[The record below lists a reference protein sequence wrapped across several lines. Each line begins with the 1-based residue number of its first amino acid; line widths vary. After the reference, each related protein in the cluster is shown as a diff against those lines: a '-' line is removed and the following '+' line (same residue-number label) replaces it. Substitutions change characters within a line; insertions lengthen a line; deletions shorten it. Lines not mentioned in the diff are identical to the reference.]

1 MDSHIQKINRR
12 LIIGWLI
19 IVAVL
24 LFSYIGEVI
33 KGERTIPYLAVFT
46 IVTVL
51 PALFCLVV
59 YIKKPDVHS
68 LRYMIIV
75 GYFLMYI
82 FVMLTGSTTMV
93 FSYILPMLSIIV
105 LYHQPMLILY
115 SGIGAVLINVISI
128 CSKYKNGLLSVS
140 NSKDVEIQLALIFL
154 CFGGSFVAT
163 RLYDE
168 ITKENDEYN
177 QALGKKNMQIQKMT
191 LQTIATIAN
200 TIDAKDEYTRGHSKR
215 VSEYSVAIARELGMD
230 EKEVE
235 NLRSIALLHDIGKI
249 GVPDAV
255 LNKPGKLTNEE
266 YQLMKRHTVI
276 GADILK
282 DIGMLPGIDI
292 GAKYHHERWDGKGYP
307 NGLAGEEIP
316 YIARIIAVADA
327 YDAMTSNR
335 VYRKHLD
342 EKTVLDEIKKGVGT
356 QFYPEAANALI
367 RLFETGR
374 MVDIIPNVQEEP
386 QEMQDVSTIVS
397 RVIEKNEEKLKERMK
412 IDELTGKYNRNYGEK
427 LIKASMEQGKG
438 SFVIVDIDNFR
449 GLNEKSGFL
458 LGDVVIKQVADCLEQ
473 IDSKKLVARVG
484 GDVFLVFIFDL
495 TDEEKISSIAQ
506 KILERI
512 RESSKELKL
521 SDRFSV
527 SLGIEICKKDK
538 NDFREIC
545 TRADKALYYAK
556 QQGGDRYC
564 FYNKMCGYQ
573 EGNSA
578 SVDLKKIVTLVKS
591 QDMEKLGDE
600 FHINCP
606 DIRNIYEF
614 IKIQSERNDG
624 NVQLLLFN
632 LNTVAGIQMEIE
644 ERDRIMSLL
653 EKAISVSISGVD
665 VFARY
670 SSTQR
675 IVILVKHSNEQV
687 ADVTERIMKEF
698 YKMYDKKEVS
708 ISYDKADLSSEV

>member
-1 MDSHIQKINRR
+1 MDSHVREINRK
-12 LIIGWLI
+12 LVTGWMVII
-19 IVAVL
+19 AVL

-33 KGERTIPYLAVFT
+33 KGERTIPYLIAFT

-51 PALFCLVV
+51 PAVLCLVI
-59 YIKKPDVHS
+59 YAKKSDVHI
-68 LRYMIIV
+68 LRYFIVV

-82 FVMLTGSTTMV
+82 FVMMTGSTTMV
-93 FSYILPMLSIIV
+93 FSYILPMLSILV
-105 LYHQPMLILY
+105 LYHQPMLILC

-128 CSKYKNGLLSVS
+128 FLKYKNGLLNVS

-163 RLYDE
+163 RLYDR
-168 ITKENDEYN
+168 ITKENDAYN
-177 QALGKKNMQIQKMT
+177 QALDTKNRQIQKMT

-215 VSEYSVAIARELGMD
+215 VSEYSAAIARELGME

-276 GADILK
+276 GAEILK

-307 NGLAGEEIP
+307 NNLSCENIP

-342 EKTVLDEIKKGVGT
+342 DDAVLNEIKKGVGT
-356 QFYPEAANALI
+356 QFDPDAANAMI
-367 RLFETGR
+367 RLLESGR
-374 MVDIIPNVQEEP
+374 LAPIRSSVQEEP

-412 IDELTGKYNRNYGEK
+412 IDELTGKYNRTYGEK

-438 SFVIVDIDNFR
+438 CLIIADIDHFR
-449 GLNEKSGFL
+449 KLNETAGFL
-458 LGDVVIKQVADCLEQ
+458 LGDVVLKQVADELGK
-473 IDSKKLVARVG
+473 IDRKKLVVRDS
-484 GDVFLVFIFDL
+484 GDVFFVFIFDL
-495 TDEEKISSIAQ
+495 TDEEEIRSIAEDF
-506 KILERI
+506 LGRI
-512 RESSKELKL
+512 RKQAEALKL
-521 SDRFSV
+521 SDVFDV
-527 SLGIEICKKDK
+527 SLGIEICREKN
-538 NDFREIC
+538 NDFHDIC
-545 TRADKALYYAK
+545 ARADKALYHAK
-556 QQGGDRYC
+556 QQGGGKYC
-564 FYNKMCGYQ
+564 FYSKGYDYR
-573 EGNSA
+573 EEHRA
-578 SVDLKKIVTLVKS
+578 SVDLKKMVTLIKC
-591 QDMEKLGDE
+591 QDIDHLGDD
-600 FHINCP
+600 FHVNYP

-614 IKIQSERNDG
+614 IKIQTERHDQ

-632 LNTVAGIQMEIE
+632 LKPVDGIHMEID
-644 ERDRIMSLL
+644 ERDRIMNLL
-653 EKAISVSISGVD
+653 EKAISVSIGGTN

-675 IVILVKHSNEQV
+675 IVILVDHSKEQV
-687 ADVTERIMKEF
+687 DDITARIMKEF

-708 ISYDKADLSSEV
+708 ISCDEADLSRE